1 MPPTHEP
8 HLFVADA
15 LIAFAGVVVLF
26 YAWRGLGGLP
36 LLARITIG
44 AVLTAIVAVGF
55 GAVILTFG
63 DARREFDGDRQQ
75 ARIEPELPA
84 SQPAPRVT
92 HRVPEPIA
100 AAPQAASPPP
110 PPPARSEAK
119 APEPR
124 SLAPQNGDWDVV
136 PVFYGTDRASEPGA
150 KRVQYGFERGRRLE
164 LGRALVTVPRAHQ
177 VPQIERPWA
186 MHLPFI
192 EAKIAGIDEDP
203 KRHFTMR
210 EIKVLSRE
218 QFLAEVAERLQ
229 SSQSFKDHAVVFVHG
244 YNTAFDYAVYRT
256 AQIAYDLK
264 FDGVPFLFSW
274 PSVGKM
280 ASYTYDHESAAQ
292 SAPYLREFLE
302 MVVAE
307 TGAKSVSII
316 AHSMGNGPLLAA
328 LKDLKAASR
337 AGIAIN
343 QIILAAPDVDRDNF
357 ENLAKAVAGFANG
370 VTLYAAA
377 NDHALTVSRR
387 FHGGVP
393 RAGDVPQSGPL
404 VLSGIDT
411 IDVTATG
418 TDGFAL
424 NHSGYAES
432 HALLN
437 DIGLL
442 IQTGERPPDK
452 RIPILQR
459 VKTAKGGEYWRYPA
473 LH

>member
-1 MPPTHEP
+1 M
-8 HLFVADA
+8 
-15 LIAFAGVVVLF
+15 
-26 YAWRGLGGLP
+26 
-36 LLARITIG
+36 
-44 AVLTAIVAVGF
+44 
-55 GAVILTFG
+55 
-63 DARREFDGDRQQ
+63 
-75 ARIEPELPA
+75 
-84 SQPAPRVT
+84 
-92 HRVPEPIA
+92 
-100 AAPQAASPPP
+100 
-110 PPPARSEAK
+110 
-119 APEPR
+119 
-124 SLAPQNGDWDVV
+124 
-136 PVFYGTDRASEPGA
+136 FYGTDRASEPGA

-274 PSVGKM
+274 PSVGKLARLHLRSRKRRPDRAVPEGIPGDGRERHRREE
-280 ASYTYDHESAAQ
+280 AS
-292 SAPYLREFLE
+292 
-302 MVVAE
+302 V
-307 TGAKSVSII
+307 I
-316 AHSMGNGPLLAA
+316 AHSMGNLPLLAA
-328 LKDLKAASR
+328 RKDLMAAGR

-343 QIILAAPDVDRDNF
+343 QIILAAPDVDRDI
-357 ENLAKAVAGFANG
+357 FAISWPSLRRFGHG
-370 VTLYAAA
+370 VTLYGSA
-377 NDHALTVSRR
+377 NDHAPPPR
-387 FHGGVP
+387 GGSPAVY
-393 RAGDVPQSGPL
+393 RAPVTFRNGPL

-418 TDGFAL
+418 TDVLAL
-424 NHSGYAES
+424 NHSCYAES
-432 HALLN
+432 HARFN